1 MTEEVQ
7 EIKEPTQNADDGG
20 ADAKQSDTG
29 GQSPEAKPTK
39 TFTQEELDAVL
50 ASRLT
55 REQTKTA
62 EKYADYDA
70 LKEAA
75 TEWQKLQDDKKSEL
89 EKLQEKL
96 KAEQAKTTAMEDSVK
111 ESKIRSAFLT
121 AASKLDA
128 THPEDAYALADMSE
142 VKITDKGVT
151 GVDEQVKALVESGR
165 LPKKSSTTI
174 PDINAGAGGKQTEP
188 TKTDE
193 EWREFGATYGVDP
206 RYKQS

>member
-1 MTEEVQ
+1 MTQDVEP
-7 EIKEPTQNADDGG
+7 ITDPTQDADDGG
-20 ADAKQSDTG
+20 ADAIQSDKG
-29 GQSPEAKPTK
+29 GQSPDAKPTK
-39 TFTQEELDAVL
+39 TFTQEELDGIL

-75 TEWQKLQDDKKSEL
+75 TEWQKLQDEKKSEL

-96 KAEQAKTTAMEDSVK
+96 KAEQAKTTAMEKGVT
-111 ESKIRSAFLT
+111 EFKIRSAFVT

-142 VKITDKGVT
+142 VKITDEGVT

-165 LPKKSSTTI
+165 LPKKSSSTI
-174 PDINAGAGGKQTEP
+174 PDINAGAGGKQTEL
-188 TKTDE
+188 TRTDE
-193 EWREFGATYGVDP
+193 EKREFDAIYGVSH
-206 RYKQS
+206 RYIE